1 MSSRL
6 NLHEELCALLGTR
19 NVYFSPPT
27 NVQMKYPAIVYELGG
42 INNNFANNGVYKQ
55 SLSYEVTLIDKNPD
69 SEFVEKLSKFPK
81 CRFDRHFKSE
91 NLNHYV
97 FTITY

>member
-6 NLHEELCALLGTR
+6 NLHEELCTLLGTR

-42 INNNFANNGVYKQ
+42 INNNFANNEVYKQ

-69 SEFVEKLSKFPK
+69 SEFVEKLSKFPTS
-81 CRFDRHFKSE
+81 RFNRHFKSE